1 MATPAL
7 DLETKKLIE
16 TLLENGH
23 KCPSIAKE
31 LGLSVWVVRKW
42 APRIKKKLPYSCYGS
57 PHDWHFRQFFFV
69 GSRSH

>member
-23 KCPSIAKE
+23 KCPCIAKE
-31 LGLSVWVVRKW
+31 LHLSVWVVRKW
-42 APRIKKKLPYSCYGS
+42 APRIKKKLP
-57 PHDWHFRQFFFV
+57 
-69 GSRSH
+69 